1 MRRRRAAREA
11 RERWVFGPTAPL
23 ARALNSQAAMAA
35 ITPRV
40 PRVISLLE
48 LAPGRRYLDIGCGT
62 AAYAHLVAARAGLDE
77 PPVTVDLV
85 AGPGPVELLGWPEK
99 LPFRDD
105 SFDAISSFYFLHRF
119 DDDVTHAF
127 AQEVCRAAAR
137 GFEER
142 GQPGVVMRPAVAV
155 GGQAGQIGIEQR
167 RHVVDRPAV
176 RQQRATADAVDAG
189 CARVPVRPA
198 LGRAD
203 EHAARLPIGQH
214 VTHFDG
220 VAVATKAGGFD
231 VDDARRWH
239 GGWAGCIDCPVGRSR
254 CPASVGHKPVAV
266 LGRSGRRWRLPESTA
281 STARR
286 CHQHGIDRAIETHGQ
301 PTSLISPKW
310 PPAAGASW

>member
-35 ITPRV
+35 ITPKV

-127 AQEVCRAAAR
+127 AQEVCRVLA
-137 GFEER
+137 
-142 GQPGVVMRPAVAV
+142 PGGSALVMDIAPVKSEWLNRLHLRLLRP
-155 GGQAGQIGIEQR
+155 
-167 RHVVDRPAV
+167 
-176 RQQRATADAVDAG
+176 G
-189 CARVPVRPA
+189 CAQVDLRGWGRLAA
-198 LGRAD
+198 LFT
-203 EHAARLPIGQH
+203 E
-214 VTHFDG
+214 V
-220 VAVATKAGGFD
+220 GFD
-231 VDDARRWH
+231 A
-239 GGWAGCIDCPVGRSR
+239 IDLVNVGPFVFPPLPR
-254 CPASVGHKPVAV
+254 VAV
-266 LGRSGRRWRLPESTA
+266 LLRLAKRMPE
-281 STARR
+281 
-286 CHQHGIDRAIETHGQ
+286 
-301 PTSLISPKW
+301 
-310 PPAAGASW
+310 AAVDLGAEC